1 MTLKR
6 YKQIIVLVAGLTLVV
21 LGLTISLYWQ
31 EQNRPHVEVVFLDI
45 GQGDSILIKTKYHQ
59 NILIDAGPDA
69 KVLDRLGRNLSFA
82 GNKLDL
88 VIATHPD
95 ADHVAGLVDVVKRY
109 QVDLVLEP
117 GIVHRTGV
125 YQVLEDIIARQK
137 IPQRWV
143 ESRQRYDLGD
153 NLWLDILYPNVSFV
167 GQELADT
174 NSASIVAKLSDGEV
188 DYLFTGDATTE
199 VEQQI
204 VGDYGSY
211 LQSEVLKVGHHGSH
225 TSSSDLFLNIVKP
238 AAAVIQSGRNNRYGH
253 PAPLVLNRL
262 KKRQIPV
269 LRNDERGDIRMASD
283 GEYVE
288 LIN

>member
-6 YKQIIVLVAGLTLVV
+6 YKQVIILVAGLTLVV
-21 LGLTISLYWQ
+21 VGLTFSLYWQ
-31 EQNRPHVEVVFLDI
+31 EQHRPNVEVVFLDI

-59 NILIDAGPDA
+59 NILIDGGPDA
-69 KVLDRLGRNLSFA
+69 KVLDRLGRNLSWFDRTI
-82 GNKLDL
+82 NLM
-88 VIATHPD
+88 IPTHPD
-95 ADHVAGLVDVVKRY
+95 ADHVAGLVDVLNRY

-117 GIVHRTGV
+117 GVVHKTGV
-125 YQVLEDIIARQK
+125 YQTLEDTIAQK
-137 IPQRWV
+137 KISQRWV

-153 NLWLDILYPNVSFV
+153 NLWLDVLYPDISFV

-174 NSASIVAKLSDGEV
+174 NSASVVAKLTDGQV

-199 VEQQI
+199 VEQKI
-204 VGDYGSY
+204 TALYGAY

-225 TSSSDLFLNIVKP
+225 TSSGDLFLDMVKP
-238 AAAVIQSGRNNRYGH
+238 SATVIQSGKNNRYGH
-253 PAPLVLNRL
+253 PSPLVLNRL

-269 LRNDERGDIRMASD
+269 LRNDELGDIRMVSD

-288 LIN
+288 LK